1 MIRLQVKN
9 PNFNKREW
17 TDKTTGERRSM
28 RIQQVLAYMVDSTGN
43 IDETPD
49 KIEVILN
56 ENQNPF
62 EVGNYQLTPQC
73 LYLDRNGRIQVS
85 LTNMKLIPAQK
96 LQSAA

>member
-9 PNFNKREW
+9 GNYTERKW
-17 TDKTTGERRSM
+17 IDKTTGEQRSM

-43 IDETPD
+43 VDDTPD

-56 ENQNPF
+56 EKQNPF
-62 EVGNYQLTPQC
+62 DIGNYQLTPQC

-85 LTNMKLIPAQK
+85 LTNMKLLPAKQ
-96 LQSAA
+96 LQAAA